1 MPRKVVPTKLKIV
14 KGTFRADRAN
24 PNEPVYSLE
33 IPEPPDHLNK
43 IGRIEWDRMS
53 KVFFDQGLLS
63 QVDMACLASYCQL
76 FGRWSEAE
84 TDLKKSTLLI
94 KTTSG
99 NIIQNPLLGIA
110 NTALKLMNKC
120 LLEFGMTPASRSKV
134 SAKKSKKKA
143 DPWADFG
150 APKKIKKLKKV
161 KK

>member
-1 MPRKVVPTKLKIV
+1 MPRKVIPRKLKIV
-14 KGTFRADRAN
+14 KGTFRKDRAN
-24 PNEPVYSLE
+24 PNEPDYPVE
-33 IPEPPDHLNK
+33 IPKSPDHLNELGK
-43 IGRIEWDRMS
+43 KEWDGMA

-63 QVDMACLASYCQL
+63 QVDKAALASYCQL
-76 FGRWSEAE
+76 YGRWAQAE
-84 TDLKKSTLLI
+84 TDLNNSTLLI

-134 SAKKSKKKA
+134 SAKKSKKKE
-143 DPWADFG
+143 DPWAEFG
-150 APKKIKKLKKV
+150 AQKKV